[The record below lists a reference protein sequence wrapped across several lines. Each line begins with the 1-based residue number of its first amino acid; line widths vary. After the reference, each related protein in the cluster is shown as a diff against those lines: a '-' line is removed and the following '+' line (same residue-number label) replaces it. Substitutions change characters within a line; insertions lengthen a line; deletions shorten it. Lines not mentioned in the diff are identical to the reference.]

1 MSSLRTFRPAFAHF
15 VKEYQRAPA
24 VAQDV
29 GLMLAKFDRT
39 QIFAA
44 RGLGVPVLRQ
54 SHRAFAVGVEDDL
67 IQC

>member
-1 MSSLRTFRPAFAHF
+1 MSSLRTFRPAFGNF

-29 GLMLAKFDRT
+29 GRMLAKFDRT
-39 QIFAA
+39 QIFHA

-54 SHRAFAVGVEDDL
+54 SHRAFAVGAEDQL
-67 IQC
+67 M